1 MLQRLL
7 LLTISISLCSFSL
20 LGQNW
25 SFKSDRSIN
34 TDQSINETIPRS
46 YQIVSTPFS
55 DIKKGLQKTIT
66 SQRKST
72 IMLPLP
78 DGRIEKFIVT
88 NAPVFDEV
96 LRQKYPSIQSF
107 RIRAASGN
115 HMSGRIGYS
124 QKGFHAMITGDDMS
138 TVFIDQLY
146 HDNKD
151 VYICYHREDYEKSVD
166 FHCHVKEDGPTTS
179 QDNHDKSLAGDCQL
193 RSYRLALACTGEYAQ
208 YHGGTIESTL
218 AEYNVAISRVNEI
231 YERDL
236 GITFVIIA
244 ESEQVIYLDGNT
256 DPYTNNDGGE
266 MLDENQETLD
276 NVIGT
281 ENYDIGHVFSTGGGG
296 IASLRSVCNTNRK
309 ARGVTGLGNPINDPF
324 YVDYVCHEIGHQF
337 GGNHTQNNNCNRN
350 GSTAVEP
357 GSANTIMGYAGICA
371 PNTQNNSDDHFH
383 AASIAEVA
391 DFITNGQGNNCA
403 MFINTNNNAP
413 SVTSAQSSYV
423 LPIATPFVLTA
434 EASDIDGDM
443 LSYCWEQMDT
453 EVATMPP
460 LTTNTGGPA
469 FISRPPTDSPSRYFP
484 ALSDIVAG
492 NTPEWEVIPF
502 VSRDMNFR
510 CTVRD
515 NFAGNGCTDETD
527 VQLSFT
533 DEAGPFLVESPNGGE
548 SWFLGDDVTITWDVA
563 NTDQAPVSCSN
574 VDILL
579 STDGG
584 LSFDTA
590 IAENVPNNG
599 SHTMETPDIATEQAR
614 VMVKCSEGL
623 FLDISNEDFEIIVP
637 YTLILLTNNALT
649 LCNGESDFLGFEI
662 NTSENFSG
670 SIDVE
675 VNNIPAGINVTA
687 PTAPITGPD
696 MITISIENINAAP
709 GIYPIT
715 VTASV
720 AADGTST
727 SEIIN
732 VIIEP
737 NAPTINLLSPV
748 DGSRDASSNTTLVWE
763 EIIGIRSY
771 EIQVS
776 ENPSFTDATFYMT
789 QGQASVTIHNLS
801 EGTVYYWRVRPVGEC
816 FSATYSDPFAFQLGF
831 IECTEYVSL
840 DTPIEILE
848 TEVAS
853 YTSLLTIQNA
863 QEVDYIKAYVG
874 LDHSYMGDVIAS
886 LIAPNGVEYRLFDR
900 IGFPESNFGCSEDNI
915 VAEFFDQS
923 PNSAAFLED
932 SCPPEEDSYQSI
944 DPLAG
949 ITDINGQ
956 WILKIDDEYNED
968 GGALNLW
975 YLSGCRALGID
986 PLNVTTTDL
995 LLERNESIIVAGS
1008 GTTISNADDNSTK
1021 IIITKMPL
1029 HGDLIL
1035 SNGAGASSTLALGSS
1050 FTVADMKADLI
1061 SYQHNGSIDIFDS
1074 YSFDV
1079 IDNTDLRWAY
1089 SQEQNFT
1096 IIQEAFVVGATLTQ
1110 AISCNDA
1117 MDAIIEATVSG
1128 GLAPYEYS
1136 IDGGL
1141 SYQNSNVF
1149 ENLGTGNYTITIR
1162 DDSGMVI
1169 QSNELQI
1176 TAPDPISL
1184 EATVEFDDLVII
1196 ANGGTAPYQYSLDG
1210 TTFNDDGIFLDITG
1224 GEYTITIIDAN
1235 ECMYTETFETPIF
1248 EILTISESHTDLT
1261 CHDDA
1266 SGQIIGSASG
1276 GFPPYLYSLDGVD
1289 YTEEHTFDDLDAGNY
1304 TLYLLDMNST
1314 ELSVTVSIL
1323 EPDPITFD
1331 YDGDFFNGI
1340 TISNVL
1346 GGTPPYM
1353 YSFDG
1358 GANFN
1363 IDSTGL
1369 IIAPD
1374 VDSWTYE
1381 LAVMDANG
1389 CRDNLEISAFVSNN
1403 QEVLDLFDLQILPN
1417 PVRDQLYISLG
1428 EKSPSRLQ
1436 LSILDITGKLVFE
1449 KNIKST
1455 QSILLTIDMTT
1466 FIAGN
1471 YLLKVESE
1479 SQQGLFKLIKL

>member
-1 MLQRLL
+1 MLQRYLL
-7 LLTISISLCSFSL
+7 LLFIICAPYLTAF
-20 LGQNW
+20 GQNW
-25 SFKSDRSIN
+25 TFKADRSIDSN
-34 TDQSINETIPRS
+34 HSINETVPLS
-46 YQIVSTPFS
+46 YQIVSTRFS
-55 DIKKGLQKTIT
+55 DLKKGLNKTVT
-66 SQRKST
+66 NRRKST

-78 DGRIEKFIVT
+78 DGRIESFIVT
-88 NAPVFDEV
+88 YAPVFDEV
-96 LRQKYPSIQSF
+96 LGQKYPSIQSF
-107 RIRAASGN
+107 RIRSATGN
-115 HMSGRIGYS
+115 QMSGRIGYS
-124 QKGFHAMITGDDMS
+124 NKGFHAMITGENIS

-146 HDNKD
+146 RDNQD
-151 VYICYHREDYEKSVD
+151 EYICYHRKDYEKTID
-166 FHCHVKEDGPTTS
+166 FRCHVKDENHTSTTHS
-179 QDNHDKSLAGDCQL
+179 HERSIAGDCQL
-193 RSYRLALACTGEYAQ
+193 RSYRMALACTGEYTQ
-208 YHGGTIESTL
+208 YHGGTVASTL
-218 AEYNVAISRVNEI
+218 SEYNVAISRVNEI

-244 ESEQVIYLDGNT
+244 ESEQVIYLDGST
-256 DPYTNNDGGE
+256 DPYTNNDGGD

-276 NVIGT
+276 NIIGT
-281 ENYDIGHVFSTGGGG
+281 DNYDIGHVFSTGGGG
-296 IASLRSVCNTNRK
+296 IASLRSVCNSNRK
-309 ARGVTGLGNPINDPF
+309 AQGVTGLGNPINDPF

-391 DFITNGQGNNCA
+391 DFITDGQGNNCA
-403 MFINTNNNAP
+403 LFIDSNNTAP
-413 SVTSAQSSYV
+413 SVTSAQNSYV

-434 EASDIDGDM
+434 IASDTDGDI

-484 ALSDIVAG
+484 ALSDIVTG

-548 SWFLGDDVTITWDVA
+548 SWFLGDDATITWDVA
-563 NTDQAPVSCSN
+563 NTDQAPVSCAT
-574 VDILL
+574 VDIFL

-584 LSFDTA
+584 LTFDTM
-590 IAENVPNNG
+590 IAENVANDG
-599 SHTMETPDIATEQAR
+599 SHTIETPDVATEQAR
-614 VMVKCSEGL
+614 IMVKCAEGI
-623 FLDISNEDFEIIVP
+623 FLDVSNHDFEIIVP
-637 YTLILLTNNALT
+637 YTLDPTIGDEFTV
-649 LCNGESDFLGFEI
+649 CVGEQELVIFEI
-662 NTSENFSG
+662 STSENFMGAIDLDVSG
-670 SIDVE
+670 VPMGLE
-675 VNNIPAGINVTA
+675 VIAPSGQVTQSTIA
-687 PTAPITGPD
+687 
-696 MITISIENINAAP
+696 TISIENINAAP

-737 NAPTINLLSPV
+737 NAPTINLLSPG
-748 DGSRDASSNTTLVWE
+748 DGSRDASINTTLEWD

-771 EIQVS
+771 EIQVA
-776 ENPSFTDATFYMT
+776 ENPSFANASTYMT
-789 QGQASVTIHNLS
+789 QGQASVTINNLS

-816 FSATYSDPFAFQLGF
+816 FSATYSDPFAYQLGF

-853 YTSLLTIQNA
+853 YNSLLNIENT

-874 LDHSYMGDVIAS
+874 LDHSYMGDVIAT

-900 IGFPESNFGCSEDNI
+900 IGFPESNFGCSEANI
-915 VAEFFDQS
+915 AAEFFDQS
-923 PNSAAFLED
+923 PNSAQFLED
-932 SCPPEEDSYQSI
+932 SCPPEEDSYKSI
-944 DPLAG
+944 DPLAD

-956 WILKIDDEYNED
+956 WILKIDDEFNED

-975 YLSGCRALGID
+975 YLSGCRALDIE
-986 PLNVTTTDL
+986 PLTVATTDL
-995 LLERNESIIVAGS
+995 ILNRNENLIVAGG
-1008 GTTISNADDNSTK
+1008 GTTIDNTDDNSTM
-1021 IIITKMPL
+1021 IVMTKMPL

-1035 SNGAGASSTLALGSS
+1035 SDGAGSSTTLALGSN
-1050 FTVADMKADLI
+1050 FTVADLKADLI
-1061 SYQHNGSIDIFDS
+1061 SYQHKGSIDLFDS
-1074 YSFDV
+1074 YSFDL
-1079 IDNTDLRWAY
+1079 IDNTDQRWAY
-1089 SQEQNFT
+1089 NQKQNFT

-1110 AISCNDA
+1110 AISCNNS

-1136 IDGGL
+1136 IDGGMT
-1141 SYQNSNVF
+1141 YQNSNVF

-1176 TAPDPISL
+1176 TAPDPLSL
-1184 EATVEFDDLVII
+1184 EATLEFDDLLII
-1196 ANGGTAPYQYSLDG
+1196 ANGGTAPYQYSIDG
-1210 TTFNDDGIFLDITG
+1210 TTFNNDGIFLDITG
-1224 GEYTITIIDAN
+1224 GMYTITIMDAN
-1235 ECMYTETFETPIF
+1235 DCTYEESFETPVF
-1248 EILTISESHTDLT
+1248 EILTLSVSNSDLT
-1261 CHDDA
+1261 CHADG
-1266 SGQIIGSASG
+1266 SGQIIGEASG

-1289 YTEEHTFDDLDAGNY
+1289 YTEENTFDDLAAGDY

-1314 ELSVTVSIL
+1314 ELSIAVSISQ
-1323 EPDPITFD
+1323 PAPITFD
-1331 YDGDFFNGI
+1331 YTGELLSASIFN
-1340 TISNVL
+1340 VE

-1353 YSFDG
+1353 FSFNG
-1358 GANFN
+1358 GSTFSEESEINFAGPLEM
-1363 IDSTGL
+1363 S
-1369 IIAPD
+1369 
-1374 VDSWTYE
+1374 TYE
-1381 LAVMDANG
+1381 FLVQDANG
-1389 CRDNLEISAFVSNN
+1389 CLDSQQAVVTVSNN
-1403 QEVLDLFDLQILPN
+1403 QEVLEEFDLQILPN
-1417 PVRDQLYISLG
+1417 PVNDILQISLG
-1428 EKSPSRLQ
+1428 EKAPETIQ
-1436 LSILDITGKLVFE
+1436 VSILDVNGKLVFS
-1449 KNIKST
+1449 KALNSI
-1455 QSILLTIDMTT
+1455 QSMLYTIDMTT
-1466 FIAGN
+1466 FITGN

-1479 SQQGLFKLIKL
+1479 NKRGVIQLVKL